1 MSNQRERIKILQFEP
16 LPLEPRAEQAH
27 ASDKE
32 PFTRQRMGL
41 ALRALSLSLLLGGS
55 LPFLGLLTACASAP
69 PQPAA
74 PQPAPGATPTPRALS
89 AAPALPP
96 PAQPAPLPV
105 GDPAAEGIDPAQ
117 LAALVERA
125 AATSS
130 DALVILKNGKLVG
143 EWYFGKPRTPIE
155 TMSVTKSVVGLAVGL
170 LIDEGKVASLD
181 VPVHALFPEWNQG
194 RKRAIT
200 LRHLV
205 DHTSGLAD
213 TTPLEIYSSPD
224 FVKLALAAELSEDPG
239 SRFLYNNKA
248 VNLLAGVVQVASG
261 ERLDRFLNRALFQ
274 PIGIREHEWELDKAG
289 NPHGMAGLSLH
300 PVDLARIGQLMLWR
314 GEWGGARV
322 LSQDWVEASTGP
334 GQPLSPTGSLLWWL
348 IPEPGSGKLT
358 IDNALLAQWRS
369 AGADPVFLR
378 KMTPLAGR
386 VFSSDAEFGAALQAA
401 LKPDLDLF
409 QENMVKHK
417 LPLPMK
423 LGPIIGYRAEGY
435 LGQHLVVL
443 PAAQLVAV
451 RMRRSPENEAEVE
464 DAEKG
469 FHDFGSMVHKL
480 PRSTKR

>member
-1 MSNQRERIKILQFEP
+1 MERIKILHFEP
-16 LPLEPRAEQAH
+16 PALEPRAEQSH

-32 PFTRQRMGL
+32 PFMRQRMDL
-41 ALRALSLSLLLGGS
+41 ASRPLSLFLLLGF
-55 LPFLGLLTACASAP
+55 LPLLGLLAACAGAP
-69 PQPAA
+69 PPAA
-74 PQPAPGATPTPRALS
+74 PRPAPGAAPTPRTLS
-89 AAPALPP
+89 AAPALLPIAR
-96 PAQPAPLPV
+96 PASLPV

-181 VPVHALFPEWNQG
+181 VPVHGLFPEWNQG

-205 DHTSGLAD
+205 DHTSGLQAD
-213 TTPLEIYSSPD
+213 AATREIYASPD
-224 FVKLALAAELSEDPG
+224 FVKLALAAELSEDSG
-239 SRFLYNNKA
+239 SRFRYNNKA
-248 VNLLAGVVQVASG
+248 VNLLAGVVQSASG
-261 ERLDRFLNRALFQ
+261 ERLDRFLDRTLFQ

-289 NPHGMAGLSLH
+289 NPHGMSGLGLH

-314 GEWGGARV
+314 GAWGGARV
-322 LSQDWVEASTGP
+322 LSQDWVEASTRP
-334 GQPLSPTGSLLWWL
+334 GQALSPTHSLLWWL
-348 IPEPGSGKLT
+348 IPEWAKLT
-358 IDNALLAQWRS
+358 IDNALLAQWRG

-378 KMTPLAGR
+378 KMAPLAGQ
-386 VFSSDAEFGAALQAA
+386 VFGSDAELGAALQDA
-401 LKPDLDLF
+401 LKPDLGLW
-409 QENMVKHK
+409 QANIVTRK
-417 LPLPMK
+417 LPGPRRLI
-423 LGPIIGYRAEGY
+423 GPIIGYRAEGY

-469 FHDFGSMVHKL
+469 FGDFESMVRKL
-480 PRSTKR
+480 PR

>member
-1 MSNQRERIKILQFEP
+1 
-16 LPLEPRAEQAH
+16 
-27 ASDKE
+27 
-32 PFTRQRMGL
+32 
-41 ALRALSLSLLLGGS
+41 
-55 LPFLGLLTACASAP
+55 
-69 PQPAA
+69 
-74 PQPAPGATPTPRALS
+74 
-89 AAPALPP
+89 
-96 PAQPAPLPV
+96 V

-170 LIDEGKVASLD
+170 LIDAGKVASLD
-181 VPVHALFPEWNQG
+181 VPVHKLFPEWNQG
-194 RKRAIT
+194 KKRAIT

-205 DHTSGLAD
+205 DHTSGLQAD
-213 TTPLEIYSSPD
+213 ATTQEIYASPD

-239 SRFLYNNKA
+239 SSFRYNNKA
-248 VNLLAGVVQVASG
+248 VNLLAGVVQAASG
-261 ERLDRFLNRALFQ
+261 ERLDRFLDRTLFQ

-289 NPHGMAGLSLH
+289 NPHGMAGLGLH
-300 PVDLARIGQLMLWR
+300 PVDLARIGQLMLGR
-314 GEWGGARV
+314 GAWGGARV
-322 LSQDWVEASTGP
+322 LSQDWVEASTRP
-334 GQPLSPTGSLLWWL
+334 DQPLSPTNSLLWWL
-348 IPEPGSGKLT
+348 IPEPARSKLT

-401 LKPDLDLF
+401 LKPDLGLW
-409 QENMVKHK
+409 QANVVKRK
-417 LPLPMK
+417 LPLPMRPR
-423 LGPIIGYRAEGY
+423 PIIGYRANGW

-451 RMRRSPENEAEVE
+451 RMRRSPENEAEAEVE
-464 DAEKG
+464 DAEKA
-469 FHDFGSMVHKL
+469 FPDFVSMVYKL
-480 PRSTKR
+480 PR

>member
-1 MSNQRERIKILQFEP
+1 MSNQRERIHIPHFEP
-16 LPLEPRAEQAH
+16 LALEPPAEQAH
-27 ASDKE
+27 ASEKE
-32 PFTRQRMGL
+32 PLTRQRRGL
-41 ALRALSLSLLLGGS
+41 TLRALSLSLLLGGS
-55 LPFLGLLTACASAP
+55 LPFLGLLAACAGAP
-69 PQPAA
+69 PPAA
-74 PQPAPGATPTPRALS
+74 PQPAPSAAPPLRALS

-170 LIDEGKVASLD
+170 LIDAGKVASLD
-181 VPVHALFPEWNQG
+181 VPVHKLFPEWSQG

-205 DHTSGLAD
+205 DHTSGLEAD
-213 TTPLEIYSSPD
+213 RTTQEIYASPD

-239 SRFLYNNKA
+239 SSFRYNNKA

-261 ERLDRFLNRALFQ
+261 ERLDRFLDRTLFQ

-289 NPHGMAGLSLH
+289 NPHGMSGLGLH

-314 GEWGGARV
+314 GAWGGARV
-322 LSQDWVEASTGP
+322 LSQDWVEASTRP
-334 GQPLSPTGSLLWWL
+334 DQPLSPTGSLLWWL
-348 IPEPGSGKLT
+348 IPEWTKRT
-358 IDNALLAQWRS
+358 IDNALLEQWR
-369 AGADPVFLR
+369 GGGVDPVFLR

-386 VFSSDAEFGAALQAA
+386 VFGSDAELGAALQAA
-401 LKPDLDLF
+401 LKTDFALLRAYL
-409 QENMVKHK
+409 EKHK
-417 LPLPMK
+417 LPGPRK
-423 LGPIIGYRAEGY
+423 LTGPILGYRAEGR
-435 LGQHLVVL
+435 LGQYLVVL

-451 RMRRSPENEAEVE
+451 RMRRSPENEAEVG
-464 DAEKG
+464 DMEKG
-469 FHDFGSMVHKL
+469 FGDFESMVRKL
-480 PRSTKR
+480 PR

>member
-1 MSNQRERIKILQFEP
+1 M
-16 LPLEPRAEQAH
+16 
-27 ASDKE
+27 
-32 PFTRQRMGL
+32 RQRI
-41 ALRALSLSLLLGGS
+41 AIELRPLSLFLGF
-55 LPFLGLLTACASAP
+55 LPVLGLLAACAGAP
-69 PQPAA
+69 PPAA
-74 PQPAPGATPTPRALS
+74 PRPAPSAAPTALS
-89 AAPALPP
+89 AAPALPSP
-96 PAQPAPLPV
+96 AQSAQPAPLPV

-155 TMSVTKSVVGLAVGL
+155 TMSVTKSVVGLAIGL
-170 LIDEGKVASLD
+170 LIDEGKIASLD

-194 RKRAIT
+194 KKRSIT

-205 DHTSGLAD
+205 DHTSGLQAD
-213 TTPLEIYSSPD
+213 ATPQEIYASPD

-239 SRFLYNNKA
+239 STFRYNNKA
-248 VNLLAGVVQVASG
+248 TNLLAGVVQVASG
-261 ERLDRFLNRALFQ
+261 ERLDRFLNRTLFQ

-300 PVDLARIGQLMLWR
+300 PVDLARIGQLMLGR
-314 GEWGGARV
+314 GAWGGARV
-322 LSQDWVEASTGP
+322 LSQDWVDASTRP
-334 GQPLSPTGSLLWWL
+334 GQPLNPTSLLWWL
-348 IPEPGSGKLT
+348 IREPGKGKLT

-386 VFSSDAEFGAALQAA
+386 AFSSDAEFEAALQAA
-401 LKPDLDLF
+401 LKPDLGLF

-423 LGPIIGYRAEGY
+423 PGPIIGYRANGY

-451 RMRRSPENEAEVE
+451 RMRRSPENEAEVA
-464 DAEKG
+464 DMEKG
-469 FHDFGSMVHKL
+469 FGDFGSMVLKL
-480 PRSTKR
+480 PR